1 MSRGRSNKVIGQIG
15 EFLACAEISRRCD
28 CITTPFAGNVPV
40 FDVLA
45 TDTRCRAIPL
55 QVKTANGGN
64 WQFDGA
70 QFLDIEFD
78 EGEETQRVSGI
89 KPIDYPALIHVFV
102 WLGHDKQEPDRFFL
116 CTHEDFQAVIR
127 DAYCRWL
134 DRHGGRRPKNWES
147 THVSISV
154 ENLTPHENRWDI
166 VTRQLQTDDPVV

>member
-45 TDTRCRAIPL
+45 TDDRCRAIPL
-55 QVKTANGGN
+55 QVKTANGGH
-64 WQFDGA
+64 WQFDA
-70 QFLDIEFD
+70 AKFLDIQFD
-78 EGEETQRVSGI
+78 EDAELQSVTDI
-89 KPIDYPALIHVFV
+89 KSIDYPALIHVFV
-102 WLGHDKQEPDRFFL
+102 WLGHDHDRPDRFFL
-116 CTHEDFQAVIR
+116 CSHREFQEVINEAHTH
-127 DAYCRWL
+127 WL
-134 DRHGGRRPKNWES
+134 DKHGGRRPKNWES

-166 VTRQLQTDDPVV
+166 VTRQLQADDPVV